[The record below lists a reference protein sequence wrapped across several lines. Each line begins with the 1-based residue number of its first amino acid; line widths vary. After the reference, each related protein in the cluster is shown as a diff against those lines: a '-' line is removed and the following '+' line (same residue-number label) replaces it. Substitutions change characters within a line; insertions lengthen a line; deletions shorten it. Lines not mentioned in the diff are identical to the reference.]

1 MRQSEAMDTDDTD
14 DLQAFALPDPGA
26 HPADIAARL
35 MRDPHHVHLLDNE
48 VSFGWLMRC
57 DAKDKGGKRELGSVH
72 AVKTMFQGGFKDLGL
87 QLLAGMLGELP
98 QFLVVLDLAWW
109 RQATPLQREALVW
122 HELCHVRQAV
132 DKFGAPKFD
141 RDGLPVF
148 GLVEHD
154 ITAFESEVQR
164 FGAWTADIAGFLEAA
179 RGA

>member
-1 MRQSEAMDTDDTD
+1 MTAMDQDDLD
-14 DLQAFALPDPGA
+14 ELQAFALPDPGA

-35 MRDPHHVHLLDNE
+35 FNAAEHVALRDND

-87 QLLAGMLGELP
+87 QLLANLLGDLP
-98 QFLVVLDLAWW
+98 QFLVVLDREWW
-109 RQATPLQREALVW
+109 LQAGPLQREALIW

-148 GLVEHD
+148 GIVEHD
-154 ITAFESEVQR
+154 ITSFESEVR
-164 FGAWTADIAGFLEAA
+164 RYGAWTPDIAGFLTAA
-179 RGA
+179 GAS